1 MGSGFKTFTAGSVL
15 TASDVN
21 NYLMEQSIMVFA
33 TTAARDSA
41 ITSPEAGMV
50 AYINS
55 SDVNRGFYIYNGT
68 AWQRGGGWNMPW
80 GLMPATSGG
89 TNGMAYRTGLSWDA
103 NTGNTDTAVTNGSI
117 TISAVANRLYRA
129 TFNLGTLS
137 TDGNGIGHILIDNG
151 SGTTKVRA
159 ENWIEISKPQNASVS
174 IVETFA
180 SSGSQTFRAMYRRG
194 AGFAN
199 RYLGSDGMIVVEDI
213 GPATTP

>member
-33 TTAARDSA
+33 TTAARDAA

-89 TNGMAYRTGLSWDA
+89 TNGMAYRTGLSVDYSS
-103 NTGNTDTAVTNGSI
+103 GNTMTAVTNGSI
-117 TISAVANRLYRA
+117 TVSVVANRLYKA
-129 TFNLGTLS
+129 TFIAPTLA
-137 TDGNGIGHILIDNG
+137 TDGSGNAIIDIDDG
-151 SGTTKVRA
+151 AGTSRMSA
-159 ENWIEISKPQNASVS
+159 ENWIDIGKPQSSTINCFV
-174 IVETFA
+174 TFA
-180 SSGSQTFRAMYRRG
+180 SSGSQTFRARTGRA

-199 RYLGSDGMIVVEDI
+199 RLVASNMAITVEDI